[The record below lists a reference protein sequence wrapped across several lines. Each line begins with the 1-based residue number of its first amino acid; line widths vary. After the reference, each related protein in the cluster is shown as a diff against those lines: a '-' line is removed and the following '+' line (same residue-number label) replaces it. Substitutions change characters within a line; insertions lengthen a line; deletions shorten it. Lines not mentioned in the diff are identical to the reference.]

1 VSFSPSPAKDV
12 ADCRLG
18 QANKELTAGS
28 ATFGLH
34 SARSCGTW
42 RIRPWALRYFLRALL
57 AICACIPDM
66 QTALE
71 MRKFFSDLI
80 NDRSGVTA
88 IEYALIA
95 ALIAVAAI
103 AAFTLVGTNLSTTF
117 SYVASQL

>member
-1 VSFSPSPAKDV
+1 
-12 ADCRLG
+12 
-18 QANKELTAGS
+18 
-28 ATFGLH
+28 
-34 SARSCGTW
+34 
-42 RIRPWALRYFLRALL
+42 
-57 AICACIPDM
+57 M

-71 MRKFFSDLI
+71 MRKFFSHLI

-117 SYVASQL
+117 STIAGQL